1 MVLFL
6 EHFLGSFC
14 WQSYLSLSSLIDY
27 NSYNDLASDAC
38 FLSTL
43 YNDNQKDYYYST
55 FYTLKAIKASKA
67 SSCCPIVVS
76 LSHPDFNSICQA
88 FLLDISKIQI
98 YSVKAKEEGQKRLKQ
113 PFPLTKYTQKGLR
126 RWRWKRASSSWLSE
140 NEERQQT
147 SKSVVQHA

>member
-76 LSHPDFNSICQA
+76 LPSRLQFNLPSFSA
-88 FLLDISKIQI
+88 GHFENTNLLRQGQR
-98 YSVKAKEEGQKRLKQ
+98 EGQKRLKQ
-113 PFPLTKYTQKGLR
+113 PFPLTKYIQKGLR

>member
-76 LSHPDFNSICQA
+76 LPSRLQFNLPSFSA
-88 FLLDISKIQI
+88 GHFENTNLLRQGQRRRPK
-98 YSVKAKEEGQKRLKQ
+98 KAKATFSFDKVHTKRPK
-113 PFPLTKYTQKGLR
+113 KM
-126 RWRWKRASSSWLSE
+126 E
-140 NEERQQT
+140 MET
-147 SKSVVQHA
+147 S